1 MERLLE
7 RARECAEALQ
17 KQDEVLVVSHV
28 DADGLASAGLV
39 CRGLNKINIGYRVRI
54 VKQLDGTVLSALSD
68 ADTIVFTDL
77 GSGHLDLMDNL
88 GATCI
93 IADHH
98 QPTGQSETAFH
109 LNPHLFGFNGATDLS
124 GSGTAYLMMRAL
136 GSNEE
141 LSALAIVGAVGDLQ
155 HIRDGG
161 LRGVNKLILKEAEKN
176 RTVVAERD
184 LQAFGRQTRPIHKL
198 LEYASN
204 VYVPGVTGNSE
215 GALRLLRTLDI
226 QLQEDGTWRRWIDLS
241 SGERRK
247 IVSALMQRC
256 LAYGIAP
263 QKVQRLVGEVYTLL
277 GESEGTA
284 LRDASEFSTLLNATA
299 RYGFEDIGVA
309 VCLGD
314 RSASYKKAHELLLMH
329 RENLV
334 KGLHFVK
341 QTGVTRLS
349 NLQYFLAGDQI
360 KDTIVGIVAGMCKSV
375 AGVDGRLPII
385 GLANADDG
393 VKASARGTQ
402 ELVERNLNLA
412 KAMGE
417 AAISVGGTG
426 GGHDIAAG
434 ATIPYGSEEEFLVV
448 LDELIGKQLS

>member
-39 CRGLNKINIGYRVRI
+39 CRALNKRNVGCQVRI
-54 VKQLDGTVLSALSD
+54 IKQLDKTALSALPD

-77 GSGHLDLMDNL
+77 GSGHLDLMDSL
-88 GATCI
+88 GVTCI

-98 QPTGQSETAFH
+98 QPTGRSQTAFH

-124 GSGTAYLMMRAL
+124 GSGTAYLMTRAL
-136 GSNEE
+136 GGNEE
-141 LSALAIVGAVGDLQ
+141 LSSLAIVGAVGDLQ

-161 LRGVNKLILKEAEKN
+161 LRGVNRLILKEAEKN

-204 VYVPGVTGNSE
+204 VYIPGVTGNSE
-215 GALRLLRTLDI
+215 GTLRLLRTLDI
-226 QLQEDGTWRRWIDLS
+226 ELKKDGTWRRWIDLS
-241 SGERRK
+241 SGERRS
-247 IVSALMQRC
+247 IISALMQRC
-256 LAYGIAP
+256 LSYGIAP
-263 QKVQRLVGEVYTLL
+263 QKVQHLVGEVYTLL
-277 GESEGTA
+277 GETEGTP

-299 RYGFEDIGVA
+299 RYGFEDIGVE

-314 RSASYKKAHELLLMH
+314 RAGSYTKAYELLLMH

-334 KGLHFVK
+334 KGINFVR
-341 QTGVTRLS
+341 QVGVTRLS

-360 KDTIVGIVAGMCKSV
+360 RDTIVGIVAGMCRSV
-375 AGVDGRLPII
+375 AGIDGRLPII

-402 ELVERNLNLA
+402 ELVERDLNLA
-412 KAMGE
+412 KAMSE
-417 AAISVGGTG
+417 AATAVGGTG

-434 ATIPYGSEEEFLVV
+434 ATVPYGCEEEFLVF
-448 LDELIGKQLS
+448 LNELIGKQLS

>member
-39 CRGLNKINIGYRVRI
+39 CRALNKTNVGYRVQI
-54 VKQLDGTVLSALSD
+54 VKQLDEATFSALSGAD
-68 ADTIVFTDL
+68 AVLFTDL
-77 GSGHLDLMDNL
+77 GSGHLDLMDSL

-98 QPTGQSETAFH
+98 QPRGRSETAFH

-136 GSNEE
+136 GRNEE
-141 LSALAIVGAVGDLQ
+141 LSDLAIVGAVGDLQ
-155 HIRDGG
+155 HIREGG
-161 LRGVNKLILKEAEKN
+161 LRGVNKLILHEAEKN
-176 RTVVAERD
+176 KTVVAERD

-215 GALRLLRTLDI
+215 GTLRLLRSLDI
-226 QLQEDGTWRRWIDLS
+226 ALKKDGAWRRWIDLS

-247 IVSALMQRC
+247 IISALMQRC
-256 LAYGIAP
+256 LSYGIAP

-277 GESEGTA
+277 GETEGTA

-299 RYGFEDIGVA
+299 RYGFENIGVD

-314 RSASYKKAHELLLMH
+314 RAGSYRKAYELLLMH

-334 KGLHFVK
+334 KGINFVR

-349 NLQYFLAGDQI
+349 HLQYFLAGDQI
-360 KDTIVGIVAGMCKSV
+360 RDTIVGIVAGMCKNV
-375 AGVDGRLPII
+375 NGVDGRLPII
-385 GLANADDG
+385 GLANSEDG

-412 KAMGE
+412 KAMNE
-417 AAISVGGTG
+417 AAVSVGGAG

-434 ATIPYGSEEEFLVV
+434 ATIPYGYEEEFLIH
-448 LDELIGKQLS
+448 LDKLIGEQLS